1 MFYQMFNYLLVSG
14 SSTMSDTNT
23 ETRIADALERI
34 ADSLETIAKRPGFL
48 KTVESRIEK
57 AIDVNN
63 SVVEEV
69 VEKVVAEEPV
79 FKEDIEKSSVP
90 VKESKKNDG
99 LEPGLRVK
107 IESDTVNNG
116 CIGSI
121 VELKGPRWVIVSV
134 EKGNDVKNKGETLSV
149 SRGEC
154 VVLKGEGN
162 AETAT
167 EVIEEPEL
175 APETP
180 ELIVDEDDADHPGNY
195 RIDTGTYAGRT
206 VHDVYSVE
214 GGGQKVIHFMAF
226 KGSSKYAERAK
237 ILQAYLA
244 LYGIKEYPEA

>member
-1 MFYQMFNYLLVSG
+1 MLVPMFNSLVVSG
-14 SSTMSDTNT
+14 LFTMSDTNT

-34 ADSLETIAKRPGFL
+34 ADSLEVMAKRPGFL
-48 KTVESRIEK
+48 KTVESRIET
-57 AIDVNN
+57 ALETNDA
-63 SVVEEV
+63 VVEEV
-69 VEKVVAEEPV
+69 VEKIKAEEPI
-79 FKEDIEKSSVP
+79 FKEDVEKSSVP
-90 VKESKKNDG
+90 AKESKKNDS

-121 VELKGPRWVIVSV
+121 VELKGPRWVVVTV
-134 EKGNDVKNKGETLSV
+134 EKGNEHKKKGDILTV

-154 VVLKGEGN
+154 IPFKGEGN

-180 ELIVDEDDADHPGNY
+180 QLIVNEDDAMHPGNY
-195 RIDTGTYAGRT
+195 RLETGTYTGRT

-214 GGGQKVIHFMAF
+214 GGAKKVIHFMAF
-226 KGSSKYAERAK
+226 KGPAKYEERAK
-237 ILQAYLA
+237 ILRAYLA
-244 LYGIKEYPEA
+244 LYGIEEYPEA